1 MSPELILEATCRM
14 LGAWAILSGVGWLVD
29 TPHWSSGGPLGRDL
43 HRLRRSRWLQLRPLD
58 LLHDSRG
65 LALLGGIQAVLGL
78 WLVLLPGQPLIAL
91 IALGLTGTT
100 QALRG
105 ASDGADKVAMVL
117 IAGCLLQTVGIALD
131 QPMLTFAGVLWI
143 GGQLTLAYATAG
155 ISKLRHAVWR
165 NGTAIQS
172 ALSSYIHGCGWAA
185 RIVRANGPARLLAW
199 VVIVLEVLFPFALL
213 LPTGWLAVVL
223 GLFLLFHL
231 AIAAAMGL
239 HTYPL
244 AFAATYPST
253 LVLGQWLRI
262 RLGIG

>member
-1 MSPELILEATCRM
+1 MSAELVLEATCRM
-14 LGAWAILSGVGWLVD
+14 LGAWAFLSGAGWLVD
-29 TPHWSSGGPLGRDL
+29 APQWAGGGPLGRDL
-43 HRLRRSRWLQLRPLD
+43 HRLRRSRWTQWRPFD
-58 LLHDSRG
+58 LLHDSRF
-65 LALLGGIQAVLGL
+65 LALLGGIQAALGL

-91 IALGLTGTT
+91 VALGLIGAT

-105 ASDGADKVAMVL
+105 ANDGSDKVAMVV
-117 IAGCLLQTVGIALD
+117 IAGGLLQAAGIALD
-131 QPMLTFAGVLWI
+131 QPVLTFAGALWI

-155 ISKLRHAVWR
+155 IAKLRHAVWR
-165 NGTAIQS
+165 NGTAIQGV
-172 ALSSYIHGCGWAA
+172 LSSYMHGCGWAA
-185 RIVRANGPARLLAW
+185 RVVRANGPAKLLAW
-199 VVIVLEVLFPFALL
+199 SVIVLEVLFPLALL
-213 LPTGWLAVVL
+213 LPTSWLAVVL

-244 AFAATYPST
+244 AFAATYPAT